1 MEDEEDVEIVT
12 VGSVVTLKVT
22 LKRQSILDLQK
33 REEELKEAGLPI
45 NSVKKTTTTSEAGEK
60 DENDTTH
67 HEVHC
72 PYYPLDK
79 YECWYLYL
87 VERKSRR
94 LVSMVV
100 PCKTLDKEKSVYLIV
115 F

>member
-1 MEDEEDVEIVT
+1 MEIVT

-22 LKRQSILDLQK
+22 LKRQPLLDVKK
-33 REEELKEAGLPI
+33 REEELKEAGLSI
-45 NSVKKTTTTSEAGEK
+45 MTKKTKKTSKVQLEK

-72 PYYPLDK
+72 PCYPLDK

-94 LVSMVV
+94 LISMVV
-100 PCKTLDKEKSVYLIV
+100 PCKTLDKEKSVNI
-115 F
+115 FDF